1 MEIIKFG
8 LNGCGPCVT
17 VERFL
22 KDEGVDFT
30 SVDVEADPAMAAEHD
45 VMFSVPVVILKDGD
59 KEIMRTT
66 GYNPGQL
73 GEIIDLYQGAK

>member
-30 SVDVEADPAMAAEHD
+30 SVNVEEEPAMAAEHD
-45 VMFSVPVVILKDGD
+45 VLFSVPVVILKDGD
-59 KEIMRTT
+59 KEIMRTS

-73 GEIIDLYQGAK
+73 GEIIDLYQGAQ

>member
-1 MEIIKFG
+1 MEILKFG

-30 SVDVEADPAMAAEHD
+30 SVNVEEEPEKQLNTTYR
-45 VMFSVPVVILKDGD
+45 FCSSGNSKDGD

-66 GYNPGQL
+66 GYNSGQL
-73 GEIIDLYQGAK
+73 GEIIDLYQGAQ